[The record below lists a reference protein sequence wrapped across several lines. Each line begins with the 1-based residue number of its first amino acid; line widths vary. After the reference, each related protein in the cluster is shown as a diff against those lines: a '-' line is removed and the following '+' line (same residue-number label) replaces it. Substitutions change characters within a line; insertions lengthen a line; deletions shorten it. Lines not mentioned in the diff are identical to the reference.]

1 MTSQAKRW
9 PAVEARGISKAFG
22 RYRVLRGVDLRI
34 EQGEFLALLGP
45 NGAGKTTF
53 LRILATLSRPSE
65 GRAWINGQPLDGDT
79 RRVRQQIGLVSH
91 QTFLYGDLTAEE
103 NLRFYGRLYRV
114 PALEERIAEL
124 LQRVGLYERRHDPVR
139 TFSRG
144 MQQRLSIARA
154 VLHDPPVLLLD
165 EPDTGL
171 DQQAARMLRE
181 LLSLMGAEQ
190 RTILMTTHQLERAR
204 EMSTRVAIL
213 AGGQIRWDSPT
224 AHLSTAELAE
234 AYMELVERR
243 PTHPLGASA

>member
-1 MTSQAKRW
+1 MTPQVEHW

-53 LRILATLSRPSE
+53 LRILATLSRPTE

-114 PALEERIAEL
+114 PALEDRIAEL
-124 LQRVGLYERRHDPVR
+124 LERVGLYERRHDPVR

-190 RTILMTTHQLERAR
+190 R
-204 EMSTRVAIL
+204 
-213 AGGQIRWDSPT
+213 
-224 AHLSTAELAE
+224 
-234 AYMELVERR
+234 
-243 PTHPLGASA
+243 

>member
-1 MTSQAKRW
+1 MTEQTERR
-9 PAVEARGISKAFG
+9 PAVEARGITKAFG

-34 EQGEFLALLGP
+34 APGEFLALLGP

-53 LRILATLSRPSE
+53 LRILATLSRPTD

-79 RRVRQQIGLVSH
+79 RRVRRQIGLVSH

-103 NLRFYGRLYRV
+103 NLRFYGRLYQV
-114 PALEERIAEL
+114 SDLEERIAAL
-124 LQRVGLYERRHDPVR
+124 LQRMGLYERRHDPVR

-171 DQQAARMLRE
+171 DQQAARMLRK
-181 LLSLMGAEQ
+181 LLSVMDAEQ

-234 AYMELVERR
+234 VYTELVEQ
-243 PTHPLGASA
+243 PANSFAGAR